1 MTETHEEVGVEF
13 RCDAG
18 HSDGVPCE
26 RPVHVRK
33 GRLGLCGEHMDA
45 VRFGLEADE
54 LEHAVQQVERWLDE
68 AEGCDLDLL
77 ADRLRALLAEL
88 RQEHH
93 MAMQQARRF
102 LEYADGAK

>member
-1 MTETHEEVGVEF
+1 MAETHEEVGVEF

-18 HSDGVPCE
+18 HTDGEPCT
-26 RPVHVRK
+26 RAVHVRK
-33 GRLGLCGEHMDA
+33 GRVALCGEHMDA
-45 VRFGLEADE
+45 FRFGLEADE

-68 AEGCDLDLL
+68 TEGRDLDLL
-77 ADRLRALLAEL
+77 AGRLDALLAEL